1 MIRETSDL
9 NEGNFRSFPTFVT
22 IWAITAL
29 VHQLGFSFWVET
41 WQGWVLVFSAC
52 VALFRPD
59 CAFRFTVLILA
70 SLLNFAK
77 SLPFVPNHILL
88 EGLLHFTML
97 LALAGFFLR
106 GPGREGLKPLIAAWK
121 PSLVIFAIA
130 VVAKVLFVV
139 FPYPPLRYVLGPI
152 TTFFLLYAIGRLL
165 LGKGTVAGGE
175 IPYARFT
182 PVIRMAVVLMYLWA
196 ALQKLNLD
204 YLNPDISCAARLHL
218 EIAEYFGP
226 LVPTA
231 RWALYAAIYGSL
243 AFEIGIPLLLLCRRT
258 RYIGFI
264 AAIGFHLW
272 LSIHPAA
279 GIFSFSSLILALLYL
294 FLPEN
299 WGPALSRN
307 WASQLRWLGQGDLAR
322 GQLRGRRL
330 VVIAFFATVITQGV
344 LYLVMGR
351 TYDVFHIANRIGFW
365 TFFVWGCWLS
375 ANYLIAGWQS
385 GRKVDGWS
393 GAARPAW
400 VWIGLLPILLNGA
413 LPWLGSKT
421 QTSFSMYSNL
431 RSEGVGNHV
440 FLKRIDLFKYQT
452 DMVEVLHAEPN
463 ILGPSSRPKG
473 IQQFANLGLTLLPWF
488 EFRRIVSE
496 FEGDFEVLYWRNE
509 EELTLGRKD
518 GVIYGDENAFVK
530 HSLLLHKVLWFR
542 RLESLDGPMPCT
554 H

>member
-1 MIRETSDL
+1 MSSESSEL
-9 NEGNFRSFPTFVT
+9 NTGSFRGFSTFVT
-22 IWAITAL
+22 LWAVSAL
-29 VHQLGFSFWVET
+29 VHQLAFSFWVET

-59 CAFRFTVLILA
+59 CAFRFTVLIVA
-70 SLLNFAK
+70 SLLNLSK
-77 SLPFVPNHILL
+77 KLPFVPNHILL
-88 EGLLHFTML
+88 EGMLHFTML

-106 GPGREGLKPLIAAWK
+106 GAGRDGLRPLLVAWK
-121 PSLVIFAIA
+121 PNFLIFAVA
-130 VVAKVLFVV
+130 VVAKILFVA

-152 TTFFLLYAIGRLL
+152 TTFYLLYAIGRMLL
-165 LGKGTVAGGE
+165 ARGSVPGGE

-182 PVIRMAVVLMYLWA
+182 PVIRVAVVLVYWWA
-196 ALQKLNLD
+196 VLQKLNVD
-204 YLNPDISCAARLHL
+204 YFNPDVSCAARLHL
-218 EIAEYFGP
+218 EIAQYFGP

-231 RWALYAAIYGSL
+231 QWALYGAIYGSL

-258 RYIGFI
+258 RYLGFV
-264 AAIGFHLW
+264 AAVFFHLW

-279 GIFSFSSLILALLYL
+279 GIFSFTSLILALLFL
-294 FLPEN
+294 FLPDN
-299 WGPALSRN
+299 WFPALSNN
-307 WASQLRWLGQGDLAR
+307 WTSQLRWLGQGDLAR

-330 VVIAFFATVITQGV
+330 VLIAFFATLITQGG
-344 LYLVMGR
+344 LYLVLGR
-351 TYDVFHIANRIGFW
+351 TYEVFHIANRIGFW
-365 TFFVWGCWLS
+365 TFFVWGCWLA

-385 GRKVDGWS
+385 GRKTDGWS

-400 VWIGLLPILLNGA
+400 VWLGLVPIVLNGA

-431 RSEGVGNHV
+431 RSEGVGNHL
-440 FLKRIDLFKYQT
+440 FLKRIDLFDYQT
-452 DMVEVLHAEPN
+452 DMVEVLHAEPS
-463 ILGPSSRPKG
+463 ILGPSSKPKG

-496 FEGDFEVLYWRNE
+496 FEGDFEVLYWRHE

-518 GVIYGDENAFVK
+518 GKMFGDETAFVK
-530 HSLLLHKVLWFR
+530 HPLLLSKWLWFR
-542 RLESLDGPMPCT
+542 RLDSLDGPMPCT

>member
-1 MIRETSDL
+1 MSRESSDL
-9 NEGNFRSFPTFVT
+9 NGGSFRSFPTFVT

-29 VHQLGFSFWVET
+29 VHQLSFSFWVET
-41 WQGWVLVFSAC
+41 WQGWVLVFTAC

-59 CAFRFTVLILA
+59 CAFRFTVLIIA

-77 SLPFVPNHILL
+77 NLPFIPNHILF

-106 GPGREGLKPLIAAWK
+106 GPGRDGLKPLVEAWK
-121 PSLVIFAIA
+121 PNLVIFAIA
-130 VVAKVLFVV
+130 VVAKILFVV
-139 FPYPPLRYVLGPI
+139 FPYPPLRYVIGPI

-165 LGKGTVAGGE
+165 LAKGTVAGGD

-204 YLNPDISCAARLHL
+204 YLNPDISCASRLHL

-231 RWALYAAIYGSL
+231 RWSLYGAIYGSL

-264 AAIGFHLW
+264 AAVVFHLW

-279 GIFSFSSLILALLYL
+279 GIFSFTSLILALLYF
-294 FLPEN
+294 FLPDN

-307 WASQLRWLGQGDLAR
+307 WTSQLLWLGQGDFAR

-351 TYDVFHIANRIGFW
+351 TYEVFHIANRIGFW
-365 TFFVWGCWLS
+365 TFFLWGCWLG

-400 VWIGLLPILLNGA
+400 VWMGLLPILLNGA

-440 FLKRIDLFKYQT
+440 FLKRIDLFDYQT

-463 ILGPSSRPKG
+463 ILGPSSKPKG

-518 GVIYGDENAFVK
+518 GVIYGDANAFVK
-530 HSLLLHKVLWFR
+530 HPLLLRKALWFR